1 MSANATIL
9 VVDDDRSNRVT
20 LGRILT
26 RSGYDVVEAASGK
39 EALER
44 LRARATALLLTD
56 LKMPGMDG
64 VELLR
69 AARVVSPD
77 TEVVLM
83 TAYGTVE
90 TAVESM
96 KEGAYDFLTKPLK
109 RHDLLQ
115 AVTKALEKRSLVAEN
130 RELRARLEAVAD
142 PGPLGRIV
150 GNSAALRSSLEVVRQ
165 VAPTDATVM
174 VSGESGT
181 GKELVAR
188 AIHELSPRVGKPLVR
203 LACAALPETL
213 LESELFGHEAGAF
226 TGAAGQRKGRF
237 EAANGGT
244 LLLDEVSET
253 SPATQ
258 VKLLRVLQEG
268 EFERVGGSRTL
279 SVDVRIVTATNRDL
293 EEMVADRSF
302 REDLFYRLNVI
313 RVDLPPLRDRAGDVP
328 LLVDHFVRLYADRHH
343 KPIDGVD
350 AEAMDL
356 LDGYR
361 WPGNVRELQ
370 NTLER
375 AVVLAQTEQLTAA
388 ALPASIRG
396 GERRAEALAFPVG
409 TPLKEV
415 ERRMI
420 LETLRT
426 TGGDKKLAASLLGIH
441 SRTIYRRMEEERA
454 RESRD
459 PDEPDQG

>member
-1 MSANATIL
+1 MTAPTTIL
-9 VVDDDRSNRVT
+9 VVDDERSNRAS
-20 LGRILT
+20 LGRILA
-26 RSGYDVVEAASGK
+26 RAGYDVVEAASGA
-39 EALER
+39 EALDR
-44 LRARATALLLTD
+44 LRSRSTAVLLTD

-69 AARVVSPD
+69 AARLVSPD
-77 TEVVLM
+77 IEVVLM

-90 TAVESM
+90 TAVEAM

-109 RHDLLQ
+109 RHDVLQ
-115 AVTKALEKRSLVAEN
+115 AVSKAVEKRSLVVEN
-130 RELRARLEAVAD
+130 RELRARLKVAAD
-142 PGPLGRIV
+142 AGPLGRIV
-150 GNSAALRSSLEVVRQ
+150 GNSVALRSALEVVRQ
-165 VAPTDATVM
+165 VAPTDATVL

-188 AIHELSPRVGKPLVR
+188 AIHELSPRTGKPLVR

-226 TGAAGQRKGRF
+226 TGAAGKRQGRF
-237 EAANGGT
+237 EAADGGS

-268 EFERVGGSRTL
+268 EFERVGGSNTL
-279 SVDVRIVTATNRDL
+279 SVDVRIIAATNRDL
-293 EEMVADRSF
+293 EEMVAERSF

-313 RVDLPPLRDRAGDVP
+313 RVDLPPLRNRAGDVP
-328 LLVDHFVRLYADRHH
+328 LLVDHFIRLYAERHR
-343 KPIDGVD
+343 KPVEGVD

-375 AVVLAQTEQLTAA
+375 AVVLAQTDRLSATD
-388 ALPASIRG
+388 LPESIRG
-396 GERRAEALAFPVG
+396 GERRSDELSFPVG

-420 LETLRT
+420 LETLRN
-426 TGGDKKLAASLLGIH
+426 TGGDKKLAANLLGIH
-441 SRTIYRRMEEERA
+441 SRTIYRRMEEERS
-454 RESRD
+454 RESGD
-459 PDEPDQG
+459 SEG

>member
-1 MSANATIL
+1 MSAPATIL
-9 VVDDDRSNRVT
+9 VVDDERGNRVT
-20 LGRILT
+20 LGRMLT
-26 RSGYDVVEAASGK
+26 RAGYEVTEAAGGK
-39 EALER
+39 EALEG
-44 LRARATALLLTD
+44 LRARATSLLLTD

-77 TEVVLM
+77 TEVILM

-90 TAVESM
+90 TAVEAM

-109 RHDLLQ
+109 RHSVLQ
-115 AVTKALEKRSLVAEN
+115 AVTKALEKRSLVVEN
-130 RELRARLEAVAD
+130 RALRARLEAAG
-142 PGPLGRIV
+142 GPMGRIV
-150 GNSAALRSSLEVVRQ
+150 GNSAALRSAMEVVRQ
-165 VAPTDATVM
+165 VAPTDATVL
-174 VSGESGT
+174 VCGESGT
-181 GKELVAR
+181 GKELVAQ
-188 AIHELSPRVGKPLVR
+188 AIHDLSPRSGRAMVR

-237 EAANGGT
+237 ETADGGT

-279 SVDVRIVTATNRDL
+279 SVDVRIVAATNRDL
-293 EEMVADRSF
+293 EEMVAEKSF

-328 LLVDHFVRLYADRHH
+328 LLVDHFVRLFAERHR
-343 KPIDGVD
+343 KPFEGVD
-350 AEAMDL
+350 GEAMDL

-375 AVVLAQTEQLTAA
+375 AVVLAQSDRLTAD
-388 ALPASIRG
+388 ALPESIRG
-396 GERRAEALAFPVG
+396 GERRSEALSFPVG

-426 TGGDKKLAASLLGIH
+426 TGGDKRLAASLLGIH

-454 RESRD
+454 RGSQD
-459 PDEPDQG
+459 PED

>member
-1 MSANATIL
+1 MSAPTTIL
-9 VVDDDRSNRVT
+9 VVDDERSNRAS
-20 LGRILT
+20 LGRILA
-26 RSGYDVVEAASGK
+26 RAGYDVVEAASGA
-39 EALER
+39 EALDR
-44 LRARATALLLTD
+44 LRSRSTAVLLTD

-69 AARVVSPD
+69 AARLVSPD
-77 TEVVLM
+77 IEVVLM

-90 TAVESM
+90 TAVEAM

-109 RHDLLQ
+109 RHDVLQ
-115 AVTKALEKRSLVAEN
+115 AVSKAVEKRSLVVEN
-130 RELRARLEAVAD
+130 RELRARLKVAAD
-142 PGPLGRIV
+142 AGPLGRIV
-150 GNSAALRSSLEVVRQ
+150 GNSVALRSALEVVRQ
-165 VAPTDATVM
+165 VAPTDATVL

-188 AIHELSPRVGKPLVR
+188 AIHELSPRTGKPLVR

-226 TGAAGQRKGRF
+226 TGAAGKRQGRF
-237 EAANGGT
+237 ETADGGS

-279 SVDVRIVTATNRDL
+279 SVDVRIIAATTRDL
-293 EEMVADRSF
+293 EEMVAARSF

-313 RVDLPPLRDRAGDVP
+313 RLDLPPLRNRAGDVP
-328 LLVDHFVRLYADRHH
+328 LLVDHFVRLYAERHR
-343 KPIDGVD
+343 KPVEGVD

-375 AVVLAQTEQLTAA
+375 AVVLAQTDRLSATD
-388 ALPASIRG
+388 LPESIRG
-396 GERRAEALAFPVG
+396 GERRSDELSFPVG

-454 RESRD
+454 RESGD
-459 PDEPDQG
+459 SEE

>member
-1 MSANATIL
+1 MSAPTTIL
-9 VVDDDRSNRVT
+9 VVDDERSNRAS
-20 LGRILT
+20 LGRILA
-26 RSGYDVVEAASGK
+26 RAGYDVVEAASGA
-39 EALER
+39 EALDR
-44 LRARATALLLTD
+44 LRSRSTAVLLTD

-69 AARVVSPD
+69 AARLVSPD
-77 TEVVLM
+77 IEVVLM

-90 TAVESM
+90 TAVEAM

-109 RHDLLQ
+109 RHDVLQ
-115 AVTKALEKRSLVAEN
+115 AVSKAVEKRSLVVEN
-130 RELRARLEAVAD
+130 RELRARLKVAAD
-142 PGPLGRIV
+142 AGPLGRIV
-150 GNSAALRSSLEVVRQ
+150 GNSVALRSALEVVRQ
-165 VAPTDATVM
+165 VAPTDATVL

-188 AIHELSPRVGKPLVR
+188 AIHELSPRTGKPLVR

-226 TGAAGQRKGRF
+226 TGAAGKRQGRF
-237 EAANGGT
+237 ETADGGS

-279 SVDVRIVTATNRDL
+279 SVDVRIIAATNRDL
-293 EEMVADRSF
+293 EEMVAERSF

-313 RVDLPPLRDRAGDVP
+313 RLDLPPLRNRAGDVP
-328 LLVDHFVRLYADRHH
+328 LLVDHFVRLYAERHR
-343 KPIDGVD
+343 KPVEGVD

-375 AVVLAQTEQLTAA
+375 AVVLAQTDRLSATD
-388 ALPASIRG
+388 LPESIRG
-396 GERRAEALAFPVG
+396 GERRSDELSFPVG

-454 RESRD
+454 RESGD
-459 PDEPDQG
+459 SEE